1 MLDLHVT
8 CEYSFFKLNY
18 GTKPIYC
25 LTCFIEHSE
34 SERFQWI
41 TVKILGFSRQN
52 TLYRN
57 SEISSYED
65 FLTLKNIFFIIYYS
79 KWMYCM
85 MLFFISNGKML
96 ILSSIEGS
104 SENHILKEFCTT
116 EMLKNEWEFFFLLKY
131 FRMLDF
137 QKQSNFLLFS
147 SSCNLKY
154 VCTTVHTFIHINL

>member
-8 CEYSFFKLNY
+8 CEYSFFFLNY

-65 FLTLKNIFFIIYYS
+65 FLTLKNIFFYYLLFKVNVLYDVIFYIQWKNVNSFIYWRILRKSYFKRVLHHRNVK
-79 KWMYCM
+79 KWMRI
-85 MLFFISNGKML
+85 F
-96 ILSSIEGS
+96 
-104 SENHILKEFCTT
+104 
-116 EMLKNEWEFFFLLKY
+116 
-131 FRMLDF
+131 
-137 QKQSNFLLFS
+137 FS
-147 SSCNLKY
+147 SQIFQNARFSKAK
-154 VCTTVHTFIHINL
+154 